1 MYFSGQYYFYFYHF
15 TFLKN
20 EIYSIFAD
28 AMKKILFTL
37 FIFSFTVSFSQN
49 ITVNETF
56 TPQQLIE
63 NILVNSGCVSVSNFS
78 ASGGNFGTGE
88 LSYGYFNSNG
98 SGFPFSEGII
108 LSTGKLNSAVGP
120 NSNFSDDGT
129 GIGWTGDNDL
139 NLALGL
145 SNTFNASVLE
155 FDFIPNAN
163 NISFEYIFSSEQY
176 LLNPSSGQCNFTDG
190 FAFLLKE
197 ASATTYQNLALIPG
211 TSTPV
216 RVNTVRG
223 SGTICPPANETYFD
237 AFNTG
242 SYPTSYD
249 GQTKILTAQ
258 SVVTPGTLYHIKLVI
273 ADEGNARFD
282 SGIFLRA
289 GSFIS
294 EKDLGTDRLI
304 ATGNPLCNGDN
315 LTLNATQAGATNY
328 QWYQDGNP
336 VGTNSPTY
344 NVTTAGTYDVEIS
357 INTSCTLTGSIA
369 IEYAPNL
376 VVLDDE
382 FEVCDTDMDG
392 KASFDLATIQT
403 EIFSSLPTG
412 FTIGLFDTTTSTTPL
427 PSNYTNT
434 TPFEQIIYARITN
447 IPNCY
452 GNIPITLNVNVFS
465 EIITDE
471 TIGICN
477 STPTNISAPSGYS
490 SYSWNTSPI
499 QTSPSITVSN
509 AGTYTVTITNAEGC
523 VKTKTFTV
531 VNSEIATITN
541 IDVNDFNE
549 DLTATITVTGNGNYE
564 YSLDGITFQSS
575 PVFNLLEAGEYTIYV
590 NDKNNCG
597 VVLETFFAL
606 SYPKFFTPNG
616 DNYNDI
622 WQIKNLEKKGLENS
636 KIYIFDRFGKLLKQI
651 KPGENGWN
659 GTYNGNQLS
668 SSDYWFVLELTNGKT
683 VKGHFSL
690 KR

>member
-1 MYFSGQYYFYFYHF
+1 
-15 TFLKN
+15 
-20 EIYSIFAD
+20 
-28 AMKKILFTL
+28 MKKILFIL
-37 FIFSFTVSFSQN
+37 FSFSFTVSFSQN

-98 SGFPFSEGII
+98 SAFPFSEGII

-155 FDFIPNAN
+155 FDFVPNAN
-163 NISFEYIFSSEQY
+163 TISFEYIFSSEQY
-176 LLNPSSGQCNFTDG
+176 LLNPSSGQCNYTDG

-197 ASATTYQNLALIPG
+197 ASTSTYQNLALIPG
-211 TSTPV
+211 TTTPV

-223 SGTICPPANETYFD
+223 SGTICPPANEAFFD

-294 EKDLGTDRLI
+294 EKDLGTDRLL

-315 LTLNATQAGATNY
+315 LTLNATQTGATSY
-328 QWYQDGNP
+328 QWFQDGNP

-344 NVTTAGTYDVEIS
+344 NVTTAGTYAVEID
-357 INTSCTLTGSIA
+357 INATCTLTGEIK

-376 VVLDDE
+376 IIADNS
-382 FEVCDTDMDG
+382 FEVCDSDNDG
-392 KASFDLATIQT
+392 IAAFDLATIKTQ
-403 EIFSSLPTG
+403 IFSNLPAN
-412 FTIGLFDTTTSTTPL
+412 FTVALFDSTTATTPL
-427 PSNYTNT
+427 PSSYTNT
-434 TPFEQIIYARITN
+434 DDFQQIIYARITN
-447 IPNCY
+447 IQNCY
-452 GNIPITLNVNVFS
+452 GNIPIILNVNTFP
-465 EIITDE
+465 EIFANE

-477 STPTNISAPSGYS
+477 NTPTDISAPSGFL
-490 SYSWNTSPI
+490 SYSWNTNPV
-499 QTSPSITVSN
+499 QTSQTISVSN
-509 AGTYTVTITNAEGC
+509 AGTYIVTITNANNC
-523 VKTKTFTV
+523 TKTKTFTV
-531 VNSEIATITN
+531 VNSEVATITN
-541 IDVNDFNE
+541 VEVNDFE
-549 DLTATITVTGNGNYE
+549 EQLTATISVTGNGNYE

-575 PVFNLLEAGEYTIYV
+575 PVFNLSDSGEYTIYV

-597 VVLETFFAL
+597 IVFETFYAL

-616 DNYNDI
+616 DNYNDT
-622 WQIKNLEKKGLENS
+622 WQIKNLDKKGLENS
-636 KIYIFDRFGKLLKQI
+636 KINIFDRFGKLIKQI
-651 KPGENGWN
+651 TADGIGWN
-659 GTYNGNQLS
+659 GTYNGNQLAS
-668 SSDYWFVLELTNGKT
+668 TDYWFVLELTNGKT

>member
-1 MYFSGQYYFYFYHF
+1 
-15 TFLKN
+15 
-20 EIYSIFAD
+20 
-28 AMKKILFTL
+28 MKKILFIL
-37 FIFSFTVSFSQN
+37 FSFSFTVSFSQN

-56 TPQQLIE
+56 TPQQLVE
-63 NILVNSGCVSVSNFS
+63 KLVNSGCVTINNFS
-78 ASGGNFGTGE
+78 ASGGNFGAGE
-88 LSYGYFNSNG
+88 LSYGYFNANG
-98 SGFPFSEGII
+98 SAFPFQEGVL
-108 LSTGKLNSAVGP
+108 LSTGKLNSAEGP
-120 NSNFSDDGT
+120 NSNVEPYNNFSDDGN
-129 GIGWTGDNDL
+129 GSGWAGDADL
-139 NLALGL
+139 NAALGL

-155 FDFIPNAN
+155 FDFETNSD

-176 LLNPSSGQCNFTDG
+176 LLSPSSGQCNFTDG

-197 ASATTYQNLALIPG
+197 ATATTYQNLALIPG
-211 TSTPV
+211 TATPV

-223 SGTICPPANETYFD
+223 SGTTCPAANETYFD

-242 SYPTSYD
+242 NYPTAFD
-249 GQTKILTAQ
+249 GQTKVLTAQ

-273 ADEGNARFD
+273 ADEGNGRFD

-315 LTLNATQAGATNY
+315 LILNATQAGATNY
-328 QWYQDGNP
+328 QWFQDGNP

-344 NVTTAGTYDVEIS
+344 NVTTAGTYEVEID
-357 INTSCTLTGSIA
+357 INASCTLTGSIV

-382 FEVCDTDMDG
+382 FEICDTNMDG
-392 KASFDLATIQT
+392 LTAFDLATIQT
-403 EIFSSLPTG
+403 QIFSSLPTS
-412 FTIGLFDTTTSTTPL
+412 FTIGLFDSTTSTTPL
-427 PSNYTNT
+427 PSSYTNT

-447 IPNCY
+447 IANCY
-452 GNIPITLNVNVFS
+452 GNIPITLNVNTFP
-465 EIITDE
+465 EIFANE

-477 STPTNISAPSGYS
+477 NTPTDISAPSGFL
-490 SYSWNTSPI
+490 SYSWNTNPV
-499 QTSPSITVSN
+499 QTSQTISVSN
-509 AGTYTVTITNAEGC
+509 AATYIVTITNANNC
-523 VKTKTFTV
+523 TKTQTFTI
-531 VNSEIATITN
+531 VNSEVATITN
-541 IDVNDFNE
+541 IEVNDFE
-549 DLTATITVTGNGNYE
+549 EQLTATISVTGNGNYE

-575 PVFNLLEAGEYTIYV
+575 PVFNLSDSGEYTVYV

-597 VVLETFFAL
+597 VVFETFYAL

-616 DNYNDI
+616 DNYNDT
-622 WQIKNLEKKGLENS
+622 WQIKNLDKKGLENS
-636 KIYIFDRFGKLLKQI
+636 KITIFDRFGKLIKQI
-651 KPGENGWN
+651 TADGIGWN

-668 SSDYWFVLELTNGKT
+668 STDYWFVLELTNGKT

>member
-1 MYFSGQYYFYFYHF
+1 
-15 TFLKN
+15 
-20 EIYSIFAD
+20 
-28 AMKKILFTL
+28 MKKTIFILFIL
-37 FIFSFTVSFSQN
+37 SFTVSFSQN

-88 LSYGYFNSNG
+88 FSYGYFNSNG
-98 SGFPFSEGII
+98 SAFPFSEGII
-108 LSTGKLNSAVGP
+108 LSTGKLNSSIGP

-129 GIGWTGDNDL
+129 GIGWAGDTDL

-155 FDFIPNAN
+155 FDFVPNAN

-197 ASATTYQNLALIPG
+197 ASATSYQNLALIPG

-237 AFNTG
+237 AFNSG
-242 SYPTSYD
+242 SYPTTYD

-294 EKDLGTDRLI
+294 EKDLGADRLI

-315 LTLNATQAGATNY
+315 LILNATQTGATNY
-328 QWYQDGNP
+328 QWFLDGNP

-344 NVTTAGTYDVEIS
+344 NATTAGTYEVEID
-357 INTSCTLTGSIA
+357 INASCTLTGSIV

-376 VVLDDE
+376 VVLKDE
-382 FEVCDTDMDG
+382 FDLCDTNLDG
-392 KASFDLATIQT
+392 LTAFDLATIQT
-403 EIFSSLPTG
+403 QIFSSLPAG
-412 FTIGLFDTTTSTTPL
+412 FTIGLFDSTTSTTPL
-427 PSNYTNT
+427 PSSYTNT
-434 TPFEQIIYARITN
+434 TPFQQIIYARITN

-452 GNIPITLNVNVFS
+452 DNIPITLNVNTFP
-465 EIITDE
+465 EIISDE

-477 STPTNISAPSGYS
+477 KTPTNIGAPSGYA

-499 QTSPSITVSN
+499 QTSQTITVSN
-509 AGTYTVTITNAEGC
+509 AGTYTVTITNADGC
-523 VKTKTFTV
+523 TKTKTFTV

-541 IDVNDFNE
+541 IDVTDFNE
-549 DLTATITVTGNGNYE
+549 DLIATISVTGNGTYE
-564 YSLDGITFQSS
+564 YSLDGITFQNS
-575 PVFNLLEAGEYTIYV
+575 PVFNLLDSGEYTVYV

-597 VVLETFFAL
+597 VVIETFYAL

-616 DNYNDI
+616 DNYNDT

-636 KIYIFDRFGKLLKQI
+636 KISIFDRFGKLIRQI
-651 KPGENGWN
+651 KPGENDWN
-659 GTYNGNQLS
+659 GTYNGKQLS

>member
-1 MYFSGQYYFYFYHF
+1 
-15 TFLKN
+15 
-20 EIYSIFAD
+20 
-28 AMKKILFTL
+28 MKKILFIL
-37 FIFSFTVSFSQN
+37 FSFSFTVSFSQN

-98 SGFPFSEGII
+98 SAFPFSEGII
-108 LSTGKLNSAVGP
+108 LSTGKLNSAIGP

-129 GIGWTGDNDL
+129 GIGWTGDTDL

-155 FDFIPNAN
+155 FDFVPNAN

-197 ASATTYQNLALIPG
+197 ATATTYQNLALIPG
-211 TSTPV
+211 TTTPV

-223 SGTICPPANETYFD
+223 SGTICPPANETFFD

-304 ATGNPLCNGDN
+304 ASGNPLCNGDN
-315 LTLNATQAGATNY
+315 LILNATQSGATNY
-328 QWYQDGNP
+328 QWFQDGNP
-336 VGTNSPTY
+336 VGTNTPTFT
-344 NVTTAGTYDVEIS
+344 VTTAGIYDVEID
-357 INTSCTLTGSIA
+357 INASCTLTGSIV

-382 FEVCDTDMDG
+382 FEICDTNMDG
-392 KASFDLATIQT
+392 LTAFDLATIQT
-403 EIFSSLPTG
+403 QIFSSLPTG
-412 FTIGLFDTTTSTTPL
+412 FTIGLFDSTTSTTPL
-427 PSNYTNT
+427 PSSYTNT

-447 IPNCY
+447 ISNCY
-452 GNIPITLNVNVFS
+452 GNIPITLIVNTFS

-477 STPTNISAPSGYS
+477 NTPTNISAPSGYA

-499 QTSPSITVSN
+499 QTSQTITVSD
-509 AGTYTVTITNAEGC
+509 AGTYIVTITNADGC
-523 VKTKTFTV
+523 TKTKTVTV
-531 VNSEIATITN
+531 VNSEVATITN

-549 DLTATITVTGNGNYE
+549 DLIATISVTGNGNYE

-575 PVFNLLEAGEYTIYV
+575 PVFNLLDSGEYTIYV

-597 VVLETFFAL
+597 VVFETFYAL

-616 DNYNDI
+616 DNYNDT
-622 WQIKNLEKKGLENS
+622 WKIKNLEKKGLENS
-636 KIYIFDRFGKLLKQI
+636 KIYIFDRFGKLIKQI
-651 KPGENGWN
+651 RLGENGWN